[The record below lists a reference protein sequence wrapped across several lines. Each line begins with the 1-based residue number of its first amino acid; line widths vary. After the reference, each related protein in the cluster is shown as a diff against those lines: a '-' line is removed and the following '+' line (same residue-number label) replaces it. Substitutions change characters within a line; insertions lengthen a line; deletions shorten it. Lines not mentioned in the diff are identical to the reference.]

1 MAQTQTQP
9 LVIGGVTMPPL
20 KAEGLTIAKEKVWS
34 ANTGRAADGGM
45 IGDLVAIKYTLKCE
59 WPASISRE
67 DVAKIDSAV
76 SPAFFSVTFLDPGSN
91 TRITRTF
98 YAGTP
103 TYPVYS
109 YANGLPTYNGVAV
122 DLIEK

>member
-1 MAQTQTQP
+1 MAQTQP

-20 KAEGLTIAKEKVWS
+20 KAEGLVITKEKIWAS
-34 ANTGRAADGGM
+34 NTGRAANGET
-45 IGDLVAIKYTLKCE
+45 IGDLVAIKYKLECE
-59 WPASISRE
+59 WPASLSRE
-67 DVAKIDSAV
+67 DVAKIDEAI

-91 TRITRTF
+91 TRITKTF

-122 DLIEK
+122 NLIEK

>member
-1 MAQTQTQP
+1 MAQTQP

-20 KAEGLTIAKEKVWS
+20 KAEGLVITKEKIWAS
-34 ANTGRAADGGM
+34 NTGRAANGET
-45 IGDLVAIKYTLKCE
+45 IGDLVAIKYKLECE

-67 DVAKIDSAV
+67 DVAKIDEAI

-91 TRITRTF
+91 TRVTKTF

-122 DLIEK
+122 NLIEK

>member
-1 MAQTQTQP
+1 MAQTQP

-20 KAEGLTIAKEKVWS
+20 KAEGLVITKEKIWAS
-34 ANTGRAADGGM
+34 NTGRAANGET
-45 IGDLVAIKYTLKCE
+45 IGDLVAIKYKLECE

-67 DVAKIDSAV
+67 EVAKIDEAI

-91 TRITRTF
+91 TRVTKTF

-122 DLIEK
+122 NLIEK

>member
-1 MAQTQTQP
+1 MAQTQP
-9 LVIGGVTMPPL
+9 LVIGGVAMPPL
-20 KAEGLTIAKEKVWS
+20 KAEGLTITKEKVWS
-34 ANTGRAADGGM
+34 SNTGRAADGNM
-45 IGDLVAIKYTLKCE
+45 IGDLVTIKYKLQCE
-59 WPASISRE
+59 WPPLSRE
-67 DVAKIDSAV
+67 DAVIVDTAV

>member
-1 MAQTQTQP
+1 MAQTQP
-9 LVIGGVTMPPL
+9 LVIGGVTMQPL
-20 KAEGLTIAKEKVWS
+20 KAEGLVITKEKIWAS
-34 ANTGRAADGGM
+34 NTGRAANGET
-45 IGDLVAIKYTLKCE
+45 IGDLVAIKYKLECE

-67 DVAKIDSAV
+67 DVAKIDEAI

-91 TRITRTF
+91 TRVTKTF

-122 DLIEK
+122 NLIEK

>member
-1 MAQTQTQP
+1 MAQTQP

-20 KAEGLTIAKEKVWS
+20 KAEGLVITKEKIWAS
-34 ANTGRAADGGM
+34 NTGRAANGET
-45 IGDLVAIKYTLKCE
+45 IGDLVAIKYKLECE

-67 DVAKIDSAV
+67 DVAKIDEAI
-76 SPAFFSVTFLDPGSN
+76 SPAFFFFFFLDPGSN
-91 TRITRTF
+91 TRVTKTF

-122 DLIEK
+122 NLIEK

>member
-1 MAQTQTQP
+1 
-9 LVIGGVTMPPL
+9 
-20 KAEGLTIAKEKVWS
+20 
-34 ANTGRAADGGM
+34 M
-45 IGDLVAIKYTLKCE
+45 IGDIVGIKYKLQLE
-59 WPASISRE
+59 WPPLSRAQATVV
-67 DVAKIDSAV
+67 DNAV
-76 SPAFFSVTFLDPGSN
+76 TPAFFNVTFLDPGSN

-109 YANGLPTYNGVAV
+109 YVDGVNTYSGVSV